1 MTLGERQAHRG
12 VLMRVWAWVSGGCVC
27 GHRCVGMGE
36 WAWVCEH
43 GCVDQGVW
51 ARVCGHG
58 CEGMD
63 VSMGALE
70 VGVTER
76 VRGMV
81 LRW

>member
-1 MTLGERQAHRG
+1 MYVGTD
-12 VLMRVWAWVSGGCVC
+12 VWAWVSGHGCVSMAPV
-27 GHRCVGMGE
+27 HY
-36 WAWVCEH
+36 